1 METVGSSIRTKVKVM
16 PTLEIERAMKKH
28 QYWFDR
34 YLDAV
39 TARNRN
45 SRKYAKMMSQSAA
58 ERLDDLVK
66 KLMTTDGI

>member
-1 METVGSSIRTKVKVM
+1 MNPVTVN
-16 PTLEIERAMKKH
+16 PTPEIERAMRKH

-39 TARNRN
+39 ASRNKH
-45 SRKYAKMMSQSAA
+45 SRKYAKMQSMAAA

-66 KLMTTDGI
+66 KLMTTHGI